1 MGNGYWNTT
10 AYTNAASARRKAGV
24 DDFGYTSVMRG
35 VPRGQRKPAPSLDAY
50 RATVREARDSDEHP
64 NSTPIAVL
72 FDVTGSMLNVPQTLQ
87 RRLPDLLGLLTRGG
101 YAQDPQILVGAIGD
115 DVFDAVPLQIGQF
128 ESDNRIDEQLRDIY
142 LEGGGG
148 GDRKEGYALAAWF
161 LATRA
166 ELDSLAKRARKG
178 YCFIIGDEA
187 NKDVLSAASIRR
199 FVGDELPDDLTI
211 REVYRLLE
219 ERFHVY
225 FVVPNLTSYYDE
237 PWLEDHWRGVVG
249 ERFLKLEGS
258 RRRLRPDRRHRRDHG
273 GVHHPRRGAP
283 GPAQHRLDRRSRR
296 RQGAG
301 HPRCHGR
308 RTRHRRDPPR
318 RSVADWVRR
327 PCTDLCI
334 CG

>member
-128 ESDNRIDEQLRDIY
+128 ESDNRSTSSCATSTWRA
-142 LEGGGG
+142 G
-148 GDRKEGYALAAWF
+148 AAAIARR
-161 LATRA
+161 ATR
-166 ELDSLAKRARKG
+166 S
-178 YCFIIGDEA
+178 
-187 NKDVLSAASIRR
+187 
-199 FVGDELPDDLTI
+199 P
-211 REVYRLLE
+211 
-219 ERFHVY
+219 
-225 FVVPNLTSYYDE
+225 
-237 PWLEDHWRGVVG
+237 RGSSPPG
-249 ERFLKLEGS
+249 RS
-258 RRRLRPDRRHRRDHG
+258 STAWPS
-273 GVHHPRRGAP
+273 
-283 GPAQHRLDRRSRR
+283 GPARATASSS
-296 RQGAG
+296 AT
-301 HPRCHGR
+301 R
-308 RTRHRRDPPR
+308 RTRT
-318 RSVADWVRR
+318 
-327 PCTDLCI
+327 C
-334 CG
+334 

>member
-10 AYTNAASARRKAGV
+10 ADTNAASARRKAGV

-64 NSTPIAVL
+64 FSTPIAVL

-199 FVGDELPDDLTI
+199 FVGDELPGDLTI

-249 ERFLKLEGS
+249 ERFLKLEDPAAVCDLIAVTVGIMEESITLDEGLQDLHNIGS
-258 RRRLRPDRRHRRDHG
+258 TG
-273 GVHHPRRGAP
+273 GAAVGKALANLGAT
-283 GPAQHRLDRRSRR
+283 GGGLATGGILPA
-296 RQGAG
+296 
-301 HPRCHGR
+301 
-308 RTRHRRDPPR
+308 
-318 RSVADWVRR
+318 
-327 PCTDLCI
+327 DL
-334 CG
+334 